1 MQHWSK
7 DQVTDLAGDTMTESA
22 ATRSSGDTPRP
33 QPAQGHTWRGAV
45 AEFARQLLFVSAGV
59 FVYFRVRG
67 LTEGSVATAN
77 AHGRDV
83 LALERRLGIDIEEQ
97 VQDLVLDHDRLVT
110 FANWVYIWGHWP
122 VIVVTLVC
130 LHLWRR
136 HLYLLLRNAMFIS
149 GGIGL
154 VFFATYAVA
163 PPRLLGVGL
172 EDTVTQKSTAYRLLQ
187 PPSLVN
193 QYAAIPSL
201 HVGWNL
207 LVGIVIY
214 RATRHW
220 LLRVVAVVG
229 PLLMA
234 VGVILTGNHYVIDGI
249 LGAALA
255 LLGLALAGV
264 LTPRLVRLDGGVRQR
279 LHQRRVVQDEPVDA
293 PADQPPGRRLVG
305 DRPAED
311 PSVPGAELPHQR
323 RGDQPPMQ
331 RDPVEGH
338 PRGKPQ
344 EEQLRSVSR

>member
-1 MQHWSK
+1 
-7 DQVTDLAGDTMTESA
+7 MTKSA
-22 ATRSSGDTPRP
+22 QERSHVDPPRP
-33 QPAQGHTWRGAV
+33 QSARRWTWRGAV
-45 AEFARQLLFVSAGV
+45 AEFVRQLLFVSFGV
-59 FVYFRVRG
+59 FVYFWVRG
-67 LTEGSVATAN
+67 LTEGDVATAN

-83 LALERRLGIDIEEQ
+83 LAFERRLGIDVEAHLQE
-97 VQDLVLDHDRLVT
+97 LALDHDRLVT
-110 FANWVYIWGHWP
+110 FANWIYIWGHWP

-130 LHLWRR
+130 LHLRRR

-172 EDTVTQKSTAYRLLQ
+172 EDTVTDQSAAYRLLQ
-187 PPSLVN
+187 PPALVN

-207 LVGIVIY
+207 LVGIVVF

-220 LLRVVAVVG
+220 LLRLVAVVG

-234 VGVILTGNHYVIDGI
+234 VGVVLTGNHYVIDGF

-264 LTPRLVRLDGGVRQR
+264 LTPRLRRLDGGIRHR
-279 LHQRRVVQDEPVDA
+279 LHQRWVVQDEPVD
-293 PADQPPGRRLVG
+293 PPSDEPPGGRRVG

-311 PSVPGAELPHQR
+311 LSVPRPELGHQG
-323 RGDQPPMQ
+323 RGDQPPVQ
-331 RDPVEGH
+331 RDPVEGD
-338 PRGKPQ
+338 PRGEPQ
-344 EEQLRSVSR
+344 EEELRSVSR

>member
-1 MQHWSK
+1 
-7 DQVTDLAGDTMTESA
+7 MTKSA
-22 ATRSSGDTPRP
+22 ETRSSADPSRP
-33 QPAQGHTWRGAV
+33 QQAQGRTLRGAV
-45 AEFARQLLFVSAGV
+45 EEFVRQLLFVSFGV

-67 LTEGSVATAN
+67 LTEGDAATAN
-77 AHGRDV
+77 VHGRDV
-83 LALERRLGIDIEEQ
+83 LAFERRLGIDVEQQ
-97 VQDLVLDHDRLVT
+97 VQDLVLGHDRLVT

-172 EDTVTQKSTAYRLLQ
+172 EDTVTQQSVAYRVLQ

-207 LVGIVIY
+207 LVGIVVF

-220 LLRVVAVVG
+220 LLRFLAVVG

-234 VGVILTGNHYVIDGI
+234 VGVVLTGNHYVIDGI

-264 LTPRLVRLDGGVRQR
+264 LTPRLERLDGGVRHR
-279 LHQRRVVQDEPVDA
+279 LHQLRVVEDEPVDP
-293 PADQPPGRRLVG
+293 PADQPPGRGLVG
-305 DRPAED
+305 DGPAED
-311 PSVPGAELPHQR
+311 PAVPRPQLGHAR
-323 RGDQPPMQ
+323 RRDQPPMQ

-338 PRGKPQ
+338 ARREPQ
-344 EEQLRSVSR
+344 EEELGSVAR

>member
-1 MQHWSK
+1 
-7 DQVTDLAGDTMTESA
+7 MTKLA
-22 ATRSSGDTPRP
+22 ATRSRVDPSRP
-33 QPAQGHTWRGAV
+33 QRAKRSPWRGAA
-45 AEFARQLLFVSAGV
+45 AEFGRQLAFVSLGV

-67 LTEGSVATAN
+67 LTEGGVETAN
-77 AHGRDV
+77 AHGHDV
-83 LALERRLGIDIEEQ
+83 LALERRLGIDAEAWA
-97 VQDLVLDHDRLVT
+97 QDLVLHHDRLVT
-110 FANWVYIWGHWP
+110 VANWVYIWGHWP
-122 VIVVTLVC
+122 VIIVTLVC
-130 LHLWRR
+130 LHTWRR

-154 VFFATYAVA
+154 LFFATYAVA

-172 EDTVTQKSTAYRLLQ
+172 EDTVTQQSAAYRFLQ
-187 PPSLVN
+187 PPGLVN

-207 LVGIVIY
+207 LVGIVVF

-220 LLRVVAVVG
+220 LLRLFAVVG

-234 VGVILTGNHYVIDGI
+234 VGVVITGNHYVVDGI

-255 LLGLALAGV
+255 LFGLAVAGV
-264 LTPRLVRLDGGVRQR
+264 LTPRLVRLDDGIRQR
-279 LHQRRVVQDEPVDA
+279 LHQRRVVQDETVDA
-293 PADQPPGRRLVG
+293 PSDQPPGRGLVV

-311 PSVPGAELPHQR
+311 ASVPGAKLGHQR
-323 RGDQPPMQ
+323 RGDQPLMQ

-344 EEQLRSVSR
+344 EQEFRSVAR

>member
-1 MQHWSK
+1 M
-7 DQVTDLAGDTMTESA
+7 DG
-22 ATRSSGDTPRP
+22 PRAP
-33 QPAQGHTWRGAV
+33 RVGRWTWRGAV
-45 AEFARQLLFVSAGV
+45 AEFVRQLLFVSFGV

-67 LTEGSVATAN
+67 LTEGDVVTAN
-77 AHGRDV
+77 AHGRDT
-83 LALERRLGIDIEEQ
+83 LALEARLGIDVEEQ
-97 VQDLVLDHDRLVT
+97 LQSLVLDHERVVT

-172 EDTVTQKSTAYRLLQ
+172 EDTVAQQSVAYRVLQ
-187 PPSLVN
+187 PPALVN

-207 LVGIVIY
+207 LVGIAIW

-220 LLRVVAVVG
+220 WLRLLAVVG

-234 VGVILTGNHYVIDGI
+234 VGVVLTGNHYVLDGI

-264 LTPRLVRLDGGVRQR
+264 LTPRLVRLDDRVRQL
-279 LHQRRVVQDEPVDA
+279 LHQRGVVQDEPVDT
-293 PADQPPGRRLVG
+293 PADQLPGGHLVVH
-305 DRPAED
+305 RPAVD
-311 PSVPGAELPHQR
+311 PLVPGTELGHQR
-323 RGDQPPMQ
+323 GGGQAVVQ
-331 RDPVEGH
+331 RHPVEGQAGRQPH
-338 PRGKPQ
+338 Q
-344 EEQLRSVSR
+344 QEQLDAVPR